1 MSHVQWCGLTRGHA
15 RLIVAYPDLKQL
27 FKLGNKISSVC
38 CPDEWVLGTAL
49 LLQLRCQATPTKAN
63 KCGTNGHDDG
73 KEYRRGA
80 QGVRHSPREADVP
93 TTTASDTSI
102 PNPSGCLESFDV
114 IDWPITDQYRSGRQ
128 AQSPLLWEDME
139 ATSHKVL
146 WAPPRTYR
154 SFTLATV
161 IERVSRQ
168 EGNLFFRKVGPL
180 KEAEIGALFRL
191 ITDVERATAPLAPCS
206 ARVSG
211 YATKIKEQRSTDIA
225 VAPNSEIH
233 SCVTDSEDGNDDT
246 SASGIPATPLARPR
260 RISSRLVASLGHR
273 VREMF
278 NRKKGCW
285 EGLSGTS
292 CCEDCR
298 SR

>member
-1 MSHVQWCGLTRGHA
+1 M
-15 RLIVAYPDLKQL
+15 
-27 FKLGNKISSVC
+27 
-38 CPDEWVLGTAL
+38 
-49 LLQLRCQATPTKAN
+49 
-63 KCGTNGHDDG
+63 
-73 KEYRRGA
+73 
-80 QGVRHSPREADVP
+80 
-93 TTTASDTSI
+93 
-102 PNPSGCLESFDV
+102 ESFDV

-180 KEAEIGALFRL
+180 KEAEIGALLRL
-191 ITDVERATAPLAPCS
+191 ITDVERATAPQ
-206 ARVSG
+206 
-211 YATKIKEQRSTDIA
+211 IKEQRSTDIA
-225 VAPNSEIH
+225 VAPNSELH

-246 SASGIPATPLARPR
+246 SASGIPATPVARPR

-278 NRKKGCW
+278 NRKKGCR